1 MDHSL
6 AVQTENLSKQFG
18 HFIAVDKVS
27 IAVKKGEVFGFLGA
41 NGAGKTTTIRML
53 CGLLQPSG
61 GQAWVNG
68 YDIYA
73 ASGQIKNSIGYMSQK
88 FSLYN
93 DLTVAE
99 NISFYGG
106 IYGLKQGALRHKSS
120 QLLDLLKLN
129 AIKDKLTGEIPPG
142 WKQRLAL
149 GCAIMHEPEILF
161 LDEPTGGVDPVSRRA
176 FWNLIYQYA
185 DQGNTVFVTTHYM
198 DEAEYCS
205 RLSVM
210 YAGRII
216 AIGTPTDLKRQY
228 GLASMQEVFIRIVQD
243 QTGNGSN

>member
-18 HFIAVDKVS
+18 HFTAVDQVS
-27 IAVKKGEVFGFLGA
+27 ISVKKGEVFGFLGA

-61 GQAWVNG
+61 GKAWVNG

-73 ASGQIKNSIGYMSQK
+73 AANQIKNSIGYMSQK

-99 NISFYGG
+99 NITFYGG
-106 IYGLKQGALRHKSS
+106 IYGLKQDALKRKSRR
-120 QLLDLLKLN
+120 LLELLTLN

-149 GCAIMHEPEILF
+149 GCAILHEPEILF

-185 DQGNTVFVTTHYM
+185 DQGKTVFVTTHYM
-198 DEAEYCS
+198 DESEYCS

-210 YAGRII
+210 YAGKVI
-216 AIGTPTDLKRQY
+216 AIGTPTELKEQY
-228 GLASMQEVFIRIVQD
+228 ELATMQDVFIRIVQE
-243 QTGNGSN
+243 QIENGSD